1 MVIAVNTKIPVD
13 SMHGRM
19 ENFIEDVCKFIAI
32 QQPDHRFLFISDSR
46 VDKSFA
52 YPGDTIHLTAKPK
65 AGNFLLRK
73 YWYDIKIPSILKKY
87 KADIFVSYGNICA
100 MNTDTPQYIIAH
112 RPESIK
118 KNETKFFTRAEMIIT
133 GSVFSK
139 NIILEKCR
147 IASEKIQVVY
157 PAASEIFKPAG
168 MHQKEKARGKY
179 SDGKEY
185 FYYTG
190 ALKQEK
196 SFINLLKAFSHFKK
210 RQKSNLKLLLSRK
223 LMNGAFAKSLSTYS
237 YRKDVQL
244 IEITNEKERAEVMA
258 SAYAVLYL
266 FPDTDFPVSALEA
279 MQCGAPVITVAHPSI
294 EELTG
299 DAVLY
304 AGTNDPKDLGE
315 KMIRLYTDEDLRHHL
330 VEKGKQIALQ
340 FSWQDSAE
348 LLWQCFLKAGNMKH
362 AYGKPVI

>member
-1 MVIAVNTKIPVD
+1 MVIAVNTKVPGD
-13 SMHGRM
+13 EMHGRM
-19 ENFIEDVCKFIAI
+19 ENFIEDLCKFVAI
-32 QQPDHRFLFISDSR
+32 QQPGHRFLFISDSP
-46 VDKSFA
+46 VAKSSA
-52 YPGDTIHLTAKPK
+52 YPANTIHLTARPK

-73 YWYDIKIPSILKKY
+73 YWYGIKIPSILKKY
-87 KADIFVSYGNICA
+87 KADLFVSYGNICA
-100 MNTDTPQYIIAH
+100 TNIDTTQYIIAH
-112 RPESIK
+112 QPESIK

-133 GSVFSK
+133 GSGFSK
-139 NIILEKCR
+139 KIILEKCS
-147 IASEKIQVVY
+147 IAPEKIQVIY

-168 MHQKEKARGKY
+168 VHQKEKARDKY

-196 SFINLLKAFSHFKK
+196 NFINLLKAFSNFKK
-210 RQKSNLKLLLSRK
+210 RQKSNMKLLLPRQ
-223 LMNGAFAKSLSTYS
+223 LMNAVFEKSLSTYS
-237 YRKDVQL
+237 YRYDVQL
-244 IEITNEKERAEVMA
+244 IEITNEKKRADVVA

-266 FPDTDFPVSALEA
+266 FPDADFPVSALEA
-279 MQCGAPVITVAHPSI
+279 MQCGAPVITVAHPCV

-315 KMIRLYTDEDLRHHL
+315 KMIRLYTDEDLRYHL

-348 LLWQCFLKAGNMKH
+348 LLWQCFLKASIMNH
-362 AYGKPVI
+362 ATAINR